1 MEHKL
6 AEQSTHTPAQGG
18 PTTDSPTYANI
29 ARDTQL
35 KNPGA
40 PTGNQTSKTS
50 ESNQDR
56 RFNLV
61 VYGMKE
67 CQKGT
72 SRQDRTIQDTDSAT
86 SIIAN
91 IDNQFMAQS
100 MRDCFRLGKYT
111 EGKNRPTLV
120 KLTRAQDV
128 TYILAN
134 RRKLAACPNIWIKP
148 DMNARERAVENI
160 LLKKR
165 RELINSG
172 LEGSKIKLR
181 GKSLIVNNKKLG
193 TVNGSTFTTLDDEEL
208 EEQHWPSNQ

>member
-1 MEHKL
+1 
-6 AEQSTHTPAQGG
+6 
-18 PTTDSPTYANI
+18 
-29 ARDTQL
+29 
-35 KNPGA
+35 
-40 PTGNQTSKTS
+40 
-50 ESNQDR
+50 
-56 RFNLV
+56 
-61 VYGMKE
+61 MKE

-100 MRDCFRLGKYT
+100 MRDCFRLEKYT

-148 DMNARERAVENI
+148 DMNARERAIENI
-160 LLKKR
+160 MLKKR

-193 TVNGSTFTTLDDEEL
+193 TVNGSTFTTLDDEEP
-208 EEQHWPSNQ
+208 EEQHLAFKPIESPQLTPQTSRSLSPSPDP